1 MTFFNPLNLQRFFE
15 ARISHVIGRILM
27 RTRTIREL
35 SVAVGRSHFADG
47 TGTVSLPSTV
57 SGFEF
62 NSRLRFP
69 DLFRVLA
76 ASGPGSNLVRALK
89 QGTAGLGINLSG
101 PKAGRGGGA
110 VVQVPLKITVDLS
123 FRLAVMSKG
132 QGPNF
137 GCRVL
142 QAEYKCA
149 PCPTLINIRF
159 DSRDCFVQ
167 QKLTM
172 QTGSTTIV
180 MPTWCKIYD
189 KKSDQASFSCGISTP
204 LIDSLP
210 IPCDFAFPFG
220 RKRSFLLIAT
230 KVTERERERER
241 ERREMEE

>member
-1 MTFFNPLNLQRFFE
+1 
-15 ARISHVIGRILM
+15 M

-35 SVAVGRSHFADG
+35 SRRSVSFRRRD
-47 TGTVSLPSTV
+47 GTVSLPSTV

-101 PKAGRGGGA
+101 PKARRGGGA

-132 QGPNF
+132 QGPNL
-137 GCRVL
+137 GCRIL

-230 KVTERERERER
+230 KVTEREREREGR
-241 ERREMEE
+241 WRSSGGGDLSWHRSSSY